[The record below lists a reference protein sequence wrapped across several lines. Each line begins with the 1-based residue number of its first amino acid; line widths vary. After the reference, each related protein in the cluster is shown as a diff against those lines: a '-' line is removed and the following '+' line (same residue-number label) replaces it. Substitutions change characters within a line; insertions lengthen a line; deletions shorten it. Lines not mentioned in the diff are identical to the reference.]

1 MESKLRNYKVGLI
14 VASILLS
21 SVLFASC
28 GPWCVEHEQAPII
41 TKVADLE
48 LIGWDNARV
57 NDDANIV
64 MYAGK
69 RFLKESMRDQIAEGA
84 VEAYCKWKGRS
95 DSFLPVKTAV
105 GERLVEDWRA
115 IALPSGEVFI
125 AGGAFKEPPGV
136 IDQTWL
142 LEPKTSRLKD
152 GPQLLRARKACTLSY
167 LSSGKIL
174 VSGGLGSAQILNDCE
189 TFDPK
194 TQSMSKFSPLESP
207 RNGHSIIE
215 LGNKNLLVVG
225 GKDLHVLDTIER
237 WNPKENSFRIIGR
250 ARKVRFEPQLFLI
263 DAKHVLIAKGR
274 KLLDENSAMGYAPA
288 ELYDD
293 PSVAQTSESAGEKN
307 SSQQP

>member
-1 MESKLRNYKVGLI
+1 MSI
-14 VASILLS
+14 VLS
-21 SVLFASC
+21 STMLVSC
-28 GPWCVEHEQAPII
+28 VAETKQAPII

-57 NDDANIV
+57 TDDAKIV
-64 MYAGK
+64 RYAGK
-69 RFLKESMRDQIAEGA
+69 PLLKESMRDQIADGA

-115 IALPSGEVFI
+115 MALPSGEVFI

-174 VSGGLGSAQILNDCE
+174 VSGGLGSAQSLNECE
-189 TFDPK
+189 SFDPK
-194 TQSMSKFSPLESP
+194 TQTMTKFSPLASP

-215 LGNKNLLVVG
+215 LGNKNLLVFG

-237 WNPKENSFRIIGR
+237 WSPEESSFRIIGR
-250 ARKVRFEPQLFLI
+250 ARNVRFEPQLFLI
-263 DAKHVLIAKGR
+263 DAKRVLIAKGR
-274 KLLDENSAMGYAPA
+274 KHVDEKGATGYAPA

-293 PSVAQTSESAGEKN
+293 ASVPQASESVHEKS